1 LPFWLAGGYGRPA
14 QLLDAL
20 KEGAAGIQV
29 GTAFAYSAESGMR
42 PDYKQAVLEQAKAGT
57 ARVFT
62 DPLAS
67 PSGFPFKVVQLEG
80 TASDEKTYKARPRI
94 CDLGYLREAYRTPEG
109 TIGFRCASEPIS
121 VYLSK
126 GGDIAETEGRK
137 CICNALMATMGT
149 PQSRAGGKI
158 VEAGIIT
165 SGDDLVNLR
174 RYLPENGTEYHAS
187 DVIRILLSGLKGTEF
202 EHLIQLP
209 PSQSRSR
216 NRLDDRFGRA
226 GHETVADAAH
236 CPQMVRTRR
245 HLFDIAPQAED
256 EVVDRPRVSILS
268 QPQTASSI
276 VLRETGLPSCLTRNR
291 SRFASIRVSRNT

>member
-1 LPFWLAGGYGRPA
+1 LNEAGEPVYGEKDIVDLAKMRELGLPFWLAGGYGRPA

-80 TASDEKTYKARPRI
+80 SASDEKTYKARPRI

-109 TIGFRCASEPIS
+109 KVAFRCSSEPVS

-137 CICNALMATMGT
+137 CICNSLMATMGT

-174 RYLPENGTEYHAS
+174 RYMPENGTAYHAA
-187 DVIRILLSGLKGTEF
+187 DVIHILLSGLDGTEF
-202 EHLIQLP
+202 ENLT
-209 PSQSRSR
+209 QSCAVPVE
-216 NRLDDRFGRA
+216 A
-226 GHETVADAAH
+226 G
-236 CPQMVRTRR
+236 
-245 HLFDIAPQAED
+245 
-256 EVVDRPRVSILS
+256 
-268 QPQTASSI
+268 
-276 VLRETGLPSCLTRNR
+276 
-291 SRFASIRVSRNT
+291 